1 MTSVKYRKT
10 VGDRYLK
17 YKVVQIWPGQTVT
30 CLHTNRPGHIWTTL
44 YKALALLSGRCF
56 AQRRLCINLLV
67 AAYESP
73 KWKLSCRSKP
83 SACLNVPLY
92 SRHCDSGLVVRPY
105 GSVLYLSLGISSGRG
120 CRTTGC
126 FEMLKVVIVKSL
138 EGVRFCVFYYSMLKD
153 WAVWA
158 ADHPSSHFLFE
169 IIFKILTEF

>member
-1 MTSVKYRKT
+1 M
-10 VGDRYLK
+10 
-17 YKVVQIWPGQTVT
+17 
-30 CLHTNRPGHIWTTL
+30 
-44 YKALALLSGRCF
+44 
-56 AQRRLCINLLV
+56 
-67 AAYESP
+67 
-73 KWKLSCRSKP
+73 
-83 SACLNVPLY
+83 
-92 SRHCDSGLVVRPY
+92 RPY